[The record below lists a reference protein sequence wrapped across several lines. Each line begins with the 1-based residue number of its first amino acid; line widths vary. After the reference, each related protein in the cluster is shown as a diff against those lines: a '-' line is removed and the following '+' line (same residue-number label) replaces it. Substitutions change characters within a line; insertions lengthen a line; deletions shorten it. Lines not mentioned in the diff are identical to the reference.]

1 MQTFGG
7 KVTSVSL
14 NIDFMQKC
22 QFCVEKLKFWENVD
36 FYIKCPL
43 LLKVIMFLQSILIFK
58 KMWLFVW
65 KYIYINKLSS
75 SGKKNFNFLGYIKL
89 YVVIF
94 IKVFHLL
101 ENCYFDSKYHFV
113 HWYFGQK
120 RHFPKIYITCGIN
133 SLDKLSNFF
142 EKGVNLVIKFWKK
155 WQLVLEE
162 NSVVNSEKEMTIC
175 FRS

>member
-1 MQTFGG
+1 MLTF
-7 KVTSVSL
+7 TLSVHYYWKWSCFCKAFL
-14 NIDFMQKC
+14 FLKKCDFLC
-22 QFCVEKLKFWENVD
+22 E
-36 FYIKCPL
+36 
-43 LLKVIMFLQSILIFK
+43 SIYTLTNC
-58 KMWLFVW
+58 LV
-65 KYIYINKLSS
+65 LV
-75 SGKKNFNFLGYIKL
+75 KKNFNFLGYIKL